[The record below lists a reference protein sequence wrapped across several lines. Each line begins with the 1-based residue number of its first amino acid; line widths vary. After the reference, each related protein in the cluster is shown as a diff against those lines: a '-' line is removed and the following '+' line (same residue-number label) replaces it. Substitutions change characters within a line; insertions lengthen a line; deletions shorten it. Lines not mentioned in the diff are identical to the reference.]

1 MVNFYGKQNQAL
13 FNHHREK
20 MLRPIELRKKL
31 GSTVG
36 APPPKH
42 PSGVLW
48 PNGEFSYGMA
58 TDLTEVDIECE
69 RFAFRDNS
77 VSGSVAVQPECL
89 GYLTSSNGPNSHTE
103 DTAGQGP
110 ARRGLK
116 GLTGYGKKMLRSGC
130 YVLERD
136 YGNQD
141 LCFATLTVP
150 ALSPA
155 GRRRLAENW
164 SELLRQ
170 STQWI
175 GRQLAGAGRPT
186 KVCGCVE
193 VQTRRLEDSGQAYL
207 HLHLVW
213 PSHSNRAGE
222 RWAITWADMRAWWA
236 SAIVRFSGEKP
247 AHLPRVEL
255 APVRKSCES
264 YMAKYV
270 SKGSDDSLDAFIA
283 DVGEDAV
290 PSTWWF
296 MSADLRHQ
304 VKDEMSQGK
313 NTGTLLDAFV
323 QRCFEEGDFS
333 PFVWIRHV
341 EVQMG
346 DSHVTVGWVGKLRPE
361 HRDELLGMLSPL
373 R

>member
-1 MVNFYGKQNQAL
+1 MVIFSGEGKKAL
-13 FNHHREK
+13 SHHHQGK
-20 MLRPIELRKKL
+20 MLRALELRTKL
-31 GSTVG
+31 DLTAGVT
-36 APPPKH
+36 PPKH

-58 TDLTEVDIECE
+58 TDFVDVDIESE

-89 GYLTSSNGPNSHTE
+89 GYLTSSNVPNSHTG
-103 DTAGQGP
+103 DADGRRP
-110 ARRGLK
+110 AKRGLK
-116 GLTGYGKKMLRSGC
+116 GLTGHGKKMLRSGC

-150 ALSPA
+150 PLSPG

-170 STQWI
+170 TTQWI
-175 GRQLAGAGRPT
+175 CRQLAGAARPT

-193 VQTRRLEDSGQAYL
+193 VQSSRLKDSGQAYL
-207 HLHLVW
+207 HLHMVW

-222 RWAITWADMRAWWA
+222 RWAITWADMRTWWA
-236 SAIVRFSGEKP
+236 SAIVRFSGEKL
-247 AHLPRVEL
+247 AYLPRVEL

-270 SKGSDDSLDAFIA
+270 SKGSDDCMEAFIA
-283 DVGEDAV
+283 DVGEEAV

-304 VKDEMSQGK
+304 IKDEMSRGK